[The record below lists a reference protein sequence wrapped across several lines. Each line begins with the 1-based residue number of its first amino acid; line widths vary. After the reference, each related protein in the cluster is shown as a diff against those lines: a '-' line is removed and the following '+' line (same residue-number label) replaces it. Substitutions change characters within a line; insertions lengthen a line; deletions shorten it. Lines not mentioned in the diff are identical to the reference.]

1 MENKIDR
8 RRNLE
13 VAIGNLSGL
22 RILGELMRTP
32 SPPQT
37 KYSLRRKTGLKA
49 TIDVKKTLRRLVESG
64 WVSELD
70 CVPKK
75 YSPNLSR
82 SEVKDLAAFL
92 RRVGYI

>member
-1 MENKIDR
+1 MENEIDR
-8 RRNLE
+8 RRSLE
-13 VAIGNLSGL
+13 VAVGNLSGL

-49 TIDVKKTLRRLVESG
+49 TDVKKTLRRLVESE
-64 WVSELD
+64 WVSELN